1 MGRKKFIFISI
12 IILFTIQTSAC
23 SAEGQESQGI
33 WHNEYE
39 SEIEISS
46 TEEER
51 KDVSENKNI
60 TFRVLD
66 GKEISVSRDRLRD
79 TERINNRW
87 SLEETDAMIAPLK
100 GTWTTD
106 TYMGYALP
114 YNLRKFEPDTY
125 ADEEARETFFGEY
138 HEAIRA
144 AEESPVPDISVEV
157 QPVEEYEDGYT
168 IRVNGYES
176 PFSIILS
183 TERINDEYPIYSD
196 TTTLSE
202 SFFVEYPVVYIKLFA
217 RFKDG
222 ESDRYN
228 PATVIVSAEQVDI
241 SAYFLEN
248 HGFDTKFNYDA
259 RQTGNVSGD
268 VINEVYGWTN
278 ETTAT
283 YTVAGTFAYNP
294 EVTFNNSSALPASG
308 YEGSEGG
315 ALGLTTGWGMQLVYS
330 QSVTLP
336 KGTYR
341 LSSAYY
347 NVGTSGAG
355 NSLLAWLPDN
365 GTATVSDVKNF
376 PVKSWKTDE
385 LIFTLTAQTT
395 GKIRIGFAAN
405 EGVGSA
411 NHAKILV
418 DYVKLLCDDMDKG
431 GLETALSA
439 ARAAYGDGSGVY
451 AEELKA
457 AIDEAQ
463 TVYEDEHAAVTYI
476 LALTHRLT

>member
-1 MGRKKFIFISI
+1 MC
-12 IILFTIQTSAC
+12 LWLA
-23 SAEGQESQGI
+23 
-33 WHNEYE
+33 
-39 SEIEISS
+39 SS
-46 TEEER
+46 
-51 KDVSENKNI
+51 
-60 TFRVLD
+60 LH
-66 GKEISVSRDRLRD
+66 G
-79 TERINNRW
+79 W
-87 SLEETDAMIAPLK
+87 A
-100 GTWTTD
+100 
-106 TYMGYALP
+106 
-114 YNLRKFEPDTY
+114 
-125 ADEEARETFFGEY
+125 
-138 HEAIRA
+138 
-144 AEESPVPDISVEV
+144 
-157 QPVEEYEDGYT
+157 
-168 IRVNGYES
+168 
-176 PFSIILS
+176 
-183 TERINDEYPIYSD
+183 
-196 TTTLSE
+196 
-202 SFFVEYPVVYIKLFA
+202 
-217 RFKDG
+217 
-222 ESDRYN
+222 
-228 PATVIVSAEQVDI
+228 QVDI

-355 NSLLAWLPDN
+355 NSLLSWLPDN

-418 DYVKLLCDDMDKG
+418 DYVKLLCDLRQDPDVIMVGEIRDE
-431 GLETALSA
+431 ETA
-439 ARAAYGDGSGVY
+439 DIGVR
-451 AEELKA
+451 
-457 AIDEAQ
+457 
-463 TVYEDEHAAVTYI
+463 AAVTGHLVLSTLHTNDCVSAVYRLQNMGI
-476 LALTHRLT
+476 PFYMIAAATTGVVAQRLVKVLCPHCRRKIKAGQQTKRLLYEVSGKEAEEVWEAVGCEECLNTGYSHRRAIYEMFELNETTKNMIRDGETAEKIRRYQRERGFLSLQEQAAQMVMNGEMDMEEAEKVIYSAD

>member
-1 MGRKKFIFISI
+1 MKRN
-12 IILFTIQTSAC
+12 LFMCLWLA
-23 SAEGQESQGI
+23 
-33 WHNEYE
+33 
-39 SEIEISS
+39 SS
-46 TEEER
+46 
-51 KDVSENKNI
+51 
-60 TFRVLD
+60 LH
-66 GKEISVSRDRLRD
+66 G
-79 TERINNRW
+79 W
-87 SLEETDAMIAPLK
+87 A
-100 GTWTTD
+100 
-106 TYMGYALP
+106 
-114 YNLRKFEPDTY
+114 
-125 ADEEARETFFGEY
+125 
-138 HEAIRA
+138 
-144 AEESPVPDISVEV
+144 
-157 QPVEEYEDGYT
+157 
-168 IRVNGYES
+168 
-176 PFSIILS
+176 
-183 TERINDEYPIYSD
+183 
-196 TTTLSE
+196 
-202 SFFVEYPVVYIKLFA
+202 
-217 RFKDG
+217 
-222 ESDRYN
+222 
-228 PATVIVSAEQVDI
+228 QVDI

-463 TVYEDEHAAVTYI
+463 TVYEDEHAAVTDI
-476 LALTHRLT
+476 LALTQRLTEATQTYQYKNASLEHPLTMTSRIVNPNFEDGTTG